1 MPQNTTTKNL
11 LKTCENGSLLENV
24 EFTKPLEADSE
35 IQSNDK
41 KNGRFKTYILP
52 VLLVFYSIIKE
63 FKVGEPFLYKYHS
76 ENLNY
81 TAEILNG
88 EVYPYSAYSYLFA
101 IIPIFLFTDILL
113 YKPIMYIEIFG
124 QISYRFTLSYTSSL
138 FSQQLGQTMGGLV
151 RASDLAFFSYIYGV
165 LEKDQYKRFT
175 SWTRAGTMAG
185 RTGAYLFSQ
194 ILILTHWSDYHTMNK
209 MAFYIASTALIVCF
223 FLPRLRWKTM
233 VERISQAKTISSNIS
248 SSSSNLPKSYSEY
261 VSYRIRRLHSH
272 FKQIY
277 SNPRIRKWSFYW
289 AMTTCM
295 SLQVSL
301 YYQTLFGIVQIGD
314 KTPLNGLADAGYTFV
329 SVILILIMNW
339 YSINWDKWGELALVG
354 ISSLSAAF
362 LVIFSQAQ
370 TAYPMYACYIAYE
383 AFYQLMITIAQWN
396 IAKEMKCDSYGL
408 VFGVN
413 SFIALL
419 MQSLLTRIVNDKH
432 GFAMDVRNA
441 FLIYAALH
449 AFIAIIFFFSIIY
462 TLFKFCKNKNA
473 KKPVLRKY
481 GISQLQQQIEDGLI
495 ETDSSNDTASS
506 NDGNLS
512 TIDSLDSSKNDDFN
526 AHFLQRLQ
534 KAQSQ
539 YGLPAANNLPLEIPS
554 YSIAESFSTSIN
566 NMRTRQRSVLWS
578 TNNIPKIIPR
588 RKKQISANF

>member
-1 MPQNTTTKNL
+1 MPQKTASVNL
-11 LKTCENGSLLENV
+11 LKNNENGSLLENV
-24 EFTKPLEADSE
+24 EFTKVEKDSE
-35 IQSNDK
+35 IQLKNDG
-41 KNGRFKTYILP
+41 NGRFKKYILP
-52 VLLVFYSIIKE
+52 GLLVFYSIIKE

-113 YKPIMYIEIFG
+113 YKPIMYIEILG
-124 QISYRFTLSYTSSL
+124 QIFYRFTLSFTSSL

-209 MAFYIASTALIVCF
+209 MAFYIASTALLVCF
-223 FLPRLRWKTM
+223 FLPRIRWKTM
-233 VERISQAKTISSNIS
+233 VERIHQTKATTSIS
-248 SSSSNLPKSYSEY
+248 SSSQPKSYSEY

-314 KTPLNGLADAGYTFV
+314 DTPLNGFADAGYTFV
-329 SVILILIMNW
+329 SVVLILIMNW
-339 YSINWDKWGELALVG
+339 YSINWDKWGELALVV
-354 ISSLSAAF
+354 ISTLSAGF

-370 TAYPMYACYIAYE
+370 NAYPMYACYIAYE
-383 AFYQLMITIAQWN
+383 AFYQLMITI
-396 IAKEMKCDSYGL
+396 
-408 VFGVN
+408 
-413 SFIALL
+413 
-419 MQSLLTRIVNDKH
+419 
-432 GFAMDVRNA
+432 
-441 FLIYAALH
+441 
-449 AFIAIIFFFSIIY
+449 
-462 TLFKFCKNKNA
+462 
-473 KKPVLRKY
+473 
-481 GISQLQQQIEDGLI
+481 SQ
-495 ETDSSNDTASS
+495 
-506 NDGNLS
+506 
-512 TIDSLDSSKNDDFN
+512 
-526 AHFLQRLQ
+526 
-534 KAQSQ
+534 
-539 YGLPAANNLPLEIPS
+539 
-554 YSIAESFSTSIN
+554 
-566 NMRTRQRSVLWS
+566 
-578 TNNIPKIIPR
+578 
-588 RKKQISANF
+588 